1 MFTCLNLQFLN
12 SETLT
17 AEYLLS

>member
-1 MFTCLNLQFLN
+1 LNLQVLS